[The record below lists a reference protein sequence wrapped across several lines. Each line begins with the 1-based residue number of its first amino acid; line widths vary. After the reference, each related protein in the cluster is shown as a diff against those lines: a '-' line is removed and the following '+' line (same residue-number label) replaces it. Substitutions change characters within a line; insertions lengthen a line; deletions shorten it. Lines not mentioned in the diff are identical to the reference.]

1 MGRLSNRSIVRY
13 GERMV
18 EQLGARIG
26 AAIRRE
32 RIAGGLS
39 VSELARRAGL
49 SKATVSQLE
58 SGGGNPSVETLWA
71 LGDALGVPFAR
82 LVDETAEP
90 VTLIRAADAPRIRS
104 ADSDYVAALL
114 SASPPN
120 ARRDVYLVQADPS
133 SPKVSAPHAYG
144 TVEHVVL
151 ISGAALVGPASSPV
165 ALSPGDYL
173 CYPGD
178 APHIFDARDK
188 GTTAVLISE
197 LR

>member
-1 MGRLSNRSIVRY
+1 MT
-13 GERMV
+13 E
-18 EQLGARIG
+18 ELGARIG
-26 AAIRRE
+26 AAIKRE
-32 RIAGGLS
+32 RTAGGLS
-39 VSELARRAGL
+39 VSELARRSGV

-82 LVDETAEP
+82 LVDEDAEP
-90 VTLIRAADAPRIRS
+90 VTLIRAAAAPHIRS
-104 ADSDYVAALL
+104 ASANYVAALL

-133 SPKVSAPHAYG
+133 GPKVSAPHARG
-144 TVEHVVL
+144 TVEHVILV
-151 ISGAALVGPASSPV
+151 SGSALVGPESSPV
-165 ALSPGDYL
+165 ALLPGDYL

-178 APHIFDARDK
+178 APHIFDAQHE

-197 LR
+197 IR